1 MTSRRRVSG
10 WMLATLSVVSILMLR
25 LPPVSGQSEIS
36 TDASAA
42 GRRSESLDPP
52 CFDNGR
58 RYADCGNGTI
68 TDSATGL
75 IWLKDAGCLGSRDWA
90 AANRA
95 AAALRQGRCR
105 LSDGSK
111 PGDWRLPTNAEWNA
125 TVATARSHPLLLC
138 TNPALTD
145 DTGAAC
151 FGTGGGSSFRN
162 VSIDGYWSSTTSSQA
177 AGLLPDGTKAGTL
190 SLSNGLLLSFF
201 DKSCCPQRVWPVRA
215 H

>member
-1 MTSRRRVSG
+1 
-10 WMLATLSVVSILMLR
+10 MLATLSVLAILTLR
-25 LPPVSGQSEIS
+25 LPPVSGQSGIS
-36 TDASAA
+36 TADASGA

-52 CFDNGR
+52 CFDNDH
-58 RYADCGNGTI
+58 RYADCRNGTV

-75 IWLKDAGCLGSRDWA
+75 VWLKDAGCLGSLDWA

-95 AAALRQGRCR
+95 AARLRQGRCR

-125 TVATARSHPLLLC
+125 TVATARNHPLLLC
-138 TNPALTD
+138 TSPALTD
-145 DTGAAC
+145 DSGAAC
-151 FGTGGGSSFRN
+151 FGTGSGSSFTN
-162 VSIDGYWSSTTSSQA
+162 VALDGYWSSTTSSQA

-190 SLSNGLLLSFF
+190 TLANGLLLSFF